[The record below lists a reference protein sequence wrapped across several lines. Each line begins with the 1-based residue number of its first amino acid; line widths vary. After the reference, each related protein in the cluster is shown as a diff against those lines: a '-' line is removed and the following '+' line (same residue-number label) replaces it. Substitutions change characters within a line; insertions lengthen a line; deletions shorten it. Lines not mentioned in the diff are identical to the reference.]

1 MNVAAHAFPDPSDE
15 QRGMLVAG
23 ALWVMSVCKY
33 SHAWARPRTFCG
45 RELDILRRWP
55 GAGLRVGRDLR
66 RCIGASWTQAQAGF
80 PVHRNEL
87 CSQALARALRDKLRE
102 HERTDEGVRRRT
114 WATVSLYLLTDIFL
128 TIVSQIPHVLCCVN
142 SALAVSTGRY
152 RTLD

>member
-45 RELDILRRWP
+45 RELDIIRRWP

-66 RCIGASWTQAQAGF
+66 RCIGASWTLAQAGF
-80 PVHRNEL
+80 PVHRNEF
-87 CSQALARALRDKLRE
+87 AHKR
-102 HERTDEGVRRRT
+102 
-114 WATVSLYLLTDIFL
+114 WY
-128 TIVSQIPHVLCCVN
+128 
-142 SALAVSTGRY
+142 GRY
-152 RTLD
+152 ETSYENTSVQTRGSADARGLLYPSIFSRISSLPP